1 MQGVKTC
8 EAADAAENLRVA
20 NELKTALRTQP
31 VNFVLRFIS
40 QNGLENLLMFLVQ
53 MNNAVR
59 NSTVHYAVI
68 GCVKA
73 LMNSPDGRAHVLVHP
88 NAITIIAQSL
98 KTSVTRTKILVLEI
112 VGALCLVPG
121 GHKKVLT
128 AMDHFQTFAVER
140 IRFQVQCD

>member
-59 NSTVHYAVI
+59 
-68 GCVKA
+68 
-73 LMNSPDGRAHVLVHP
+73 
-88 NAITIIAQSL
+88 
-98 KTSVTRTKILVLEI
+98 
-112 VGALCLVPG
+112 
-121 GHKKVLT
+121 
-128 AMDHFQTFAVER
+128 
-140 IRFQVQCD
+140 